1 MLDLNWF
8 LLSLRGSC
16 KSLGLMQ
23 QRPKSEC
30 FCFNVW
36 LFTGIVQCWL
46 CFVLLLWDFWVTCAV
61 FFRGTL
67 FALYSAGKAQ
77 GLFFSLA
84 LHCSLCWANCKA
96 TWRPAQCGLR
106 RGLCITMYN
115 HTGYFF
121 WSKTT
126 DFLEC
131 CHSIRNN
138 CCPRKQMLQAN
149 FNLWLLTRK
158 QGECDDSKGK
168 TLFSVS
174 IAEFKLWRDSSTI
187 LCLWR
192 PSPNYGNFQQQTCSD
207 WAPSLKGK

>member
-1 MLDLNWF
+1 MC
-8 LLSLRGSC
+8 GS
-16 KSLGLMQ
+16 
-23 QRPKSEC
+23 
-30 FCFNVW
+30 W
-36 LFTGIVQCWL
+36 LELYSVG
-46 CFVLLLWDFWVTCAV
+46 FVLYCCYEISGWLVLSFLGGHYLLYILQAKHRDCFSALLCTVLCA
-61 FFRGTL
+61 GQL
-67 FALYSAGKAQ
+67 P
-77 GLFFSLA
+77 
-84 LHCSLCWANCKA
+84 WANCKA

-106 RGLCITMYN
+106 RGLCITIYN

-121 WSKTT
+121 RNKTT